1 MRIVALEVQNFRG
14 IKQSKIVIPEKRVLC
29 LVGAGDSTKSTL
41 LEAIRWNLLQN
52 WIINATDSDFY
63 QCNIE
68 KSIII
73 RGTYTE
79 LPDRLLS
86 EEKFGYF
93 LRSGKAV
100 VNSFVNGIDIDG
112 LNWDD
117 EPKEIEDVC
126 LTVQLTIEASL
137 EPKWEIICN
146 RIEPKVLS
154 VSDRR
159 LLLSN
164 CIDNDF
170 NCDFSWGRNSI
181 LHHYADEK
189 GELRSAYTEA
199 FRNASKSIEFETL
212 NEISRTVK
220 VTGKQYGVP
229 LVGEISNQLVMK
241 PNGISTAVELYD
253 NKTPLSQQGLGSRR
267 LMSIGLNVN
276 ASDGASLLLIDE
288 VETGLEPHRVCSLI
302 GELKRSHK
310 DIGQVLMT
318 THSSC
323 AVSELSADELLMI
336 NSKDGI
342 TTVHSIGIE
351 EIDGTRGLVRG
362 NPESLL
368 AKRLIVCEGKTEVGI
383 LRALDTFLMKSEHFH
398 LSYRGVCPVD
408 GNGGD
413 RAIKLAMHLNTCGYE
428 VCVLMDSDVEFDNKN
443 KEDLLA
449 LGITVFD
456 WDLNNSIEEQ
466 IFIDVDTTVAEKI
479 LSLVIDENNIVEKHK
494 KLNFGDDVCH
504 IEDGVL
510 KLKVG
515 LSAEQ
520 KKHIGTVAKN
530 ANTKKSTNET
540 SWFKRIDHGEDL
552 GTIIFSV
559 YDQIDADTTLKKTL
573 DSIIDW
579 VKRS

>member
-1 MRIVALEVQNFRG
+1 LRIVALEVQNFRG
-14 IKQSKIVIPEKRVLC
+14 IKHSKIAIPDKRVLC

-41 LEAIRWNLLQN
+41 LEAIRWDLMQS
-52 WIINATDSDFY
+52 WVINATDSDFY
-63 QCNIE
+63 QCDTQ
-68 KSIII
+68 KAIII

-79 LPDRLLS
+79 LPGALLS
-86 EEKFGYF
+86 EEKYGYF

-100 VNSFVNGIDIDG
+100 VDSFSNGIENDD
-112 LNWDD
+112 LSWDD
-117 EPKEIEDVC
+117 EPKEINDVC
-126 LTVQLTIEASL
+126 LTVQLTVEASL

-146 RIEPKVLS
+146 RLEPKALS
-154 VSDRR
+154 VTDRR

-181 LHHYADEK
+181 LHYYADDK

-199 FRNASKSIEFETL
+199 FRNASKNVEFDTL

-220 VTGKQYGVP
+220 DAGKQYGVP
-229 LVGEISNQLVMK
+229 LDGEISNQLVMK
-241 PNGISTAVELYD
+241 SNGISTAVELYD
-253 NKTPLSQQGLGSRR
+253 NKTPLSQHGLGSRR

-276 ASDGASLLLIDE
+276 ATDGASLLLIDE

-310 DIGQVLMT
+310 DVGQVLMT

-323 AVSELSADELLMI
+323 AVSELSADELLMV

-342 TTVHSIGIE
+342 TTVHSIGAEKIN
-351 EIDGTRGLVRG
+351 GAQGLVRG

-368 AKRLIVCEGKTEVGI
+368 AQRLIVCEGKTEVGI
-383 LRALDTFLMKSEHFH
+383 LRALDTYLMEVEHYH
-398 LSYRGVCPVD
+398 LTYQGVCPVD

-413 RAIKLAMHLNTCGYE
+413 RAIKLAKHLNNCGYE
-428 VCVLMDSDVEFDNKN
+428 VCVLMDSDVESDNKN
-443 KEDLLA
+443 KEELCA
-449 LGITVFD
+449 EGIAVFD
-456 WDLNNSIEEQ
+456 WDLGNSIEEQ
-466 IFIDVDTTVAEKI
+466 IFSDVDTTVAEKI
-479 LSLVIDENNIVEKHK
+479 LSLVIDENNIVEKQK
-494 KLNFGDDVCH
+494 KLNYCDDVCL
-504 IEDGVL
+504 IEEGLL

-520 KKHIGTVAKN
+520 RKHIGTVAKN

-552 GTIIFSV
+552 GAIIFSV
-559 YDQIDADTTLKKTL
+559 YEQIVAETTLKKTL
-573 DSIIDW
+573 DAIIEW
-579 VKRS
+579 VKRP